1 EMVIGILGI
10 LKAGGAYL
18 PIDFEYPED
27 RINYML
33 KDSGAKLLVTT
44 NDKEGE
50 KVRRWEGEKVLL
62 ESMVYDSNHLKGRPR
77 RGLHHSNQLAYV
89 IYTSGTTGRPKGVM
103 VEHRGLVNYIWWAAK
118 KYVNK
123 EKLNFPFYTS
133 ISFDL
138 TVTSIFTPLITGNTI
153 IIYGAKDIELSID
166 KIIDDNKAGSIKLTP
181 SHLKL
186 IREKKLDV
194 NSSIL
199 KHLIV
204 GGENFEVSLAHDIYD
219 NFGGRIGIY
228 NEYGPTEAVVGC
240 MIYRFDPEKDNGE
253 SVLIGI
259 PIDNIKIYVLDK
271 YLKAVPI
278 GVSGEIHIGADGLAR
293 GYLNR
298 EESTFEKFVENPF
311 IPGQKMYKTGDLGR
325 YLPDGNIEFLGR
337 CDHQVKIRGYRIEL
351 GEIENEL
358 SRHNDIKETV
368 VVAGENGKGNYY
380 LCAYIVCRNKLELSP
395 LREYL
400 GKRLPDYMI
409 PSYFVNIEKIPLTAN
424 GKINRKAL
432 PDPKKNS
439 LEDNIECMPPQNAVE
454 KILAEIWTKVL
465 GRENVGINQNF
476 FAIGGDSIKSIQI
489 ISRMSSAGYK
499 LEMKDIFQYPLIS
512 DLAPRIKK
520 MKRFPDQS
528 TVAGTIPL
536 TPIQEKFFNESHIE
550 PYHYNQ
556 SVMLYSKDGF
566 KKEAIKEVFSRIQE
580 HHDALRMT
588 YQMNNENGEI
598 IQIAHGLD
606 YPISLQEYDLR

>member
-1 EMVIGILGI
+1 MPTVEVPGLRLRPFDVKGNISRFDMGFHIFHDESQLNILVEYSTQLFKESTIKRFIDYFKRALLEAIQNPGKRISEINIISEEEMRKILYEFNETEAKFPGEKTIHGLFVEQVENAPDRIALVGHAGLVRPVRLVQRTYRQLNEQSGQLAGLLIEKGVLPDTIVGIMMERSPEMVIGILGI

-18 PIDFEYPED
+18 PLDPEYPQERTD
-27 RINYML
+27 YML
-33 KDSGAKLLVTT
+33 KDSGAKILII
-44 NDKEGE
+44 NNE
-50 KVRRWEGEKVLL
+50 KKMDNCQCSIVNCQL
-62 ESMVYDSNHLKGRPR
+62 SMSGSPRSGLQHSSFHAFIAQHSNHL
-77 RGLHHSNQLAYV
+77 AYI

-123 EKLNFPFYTS
+123 EKLNFPFYSS

-138 TVTSIFTPLITGNTI
+138 TVTSIFTPLITGNTV

-186 IREKKLDV
+186 IREKKLNV

-204 GGENFEVSLAHDIYD
+204 GGENFEVSLARDIYD
-219 NFGGRIGIY
+219 NFGGRIEIY

-240 MIYRFDPEKDNGE
+240 MIYRFDPGKDNGE

-278 GVSGEIHIGADGLAR
+278 GVLGEIHIGADGLAR

-311 IPGQKMYKTGDLGR
+311 IPGQKMYKTGDLAR

-358 SRHNDIKETV
+358 SRH
-368 VVAGENGKGNYY
+368 
-380 LCAYIVCRNKLELSP
+380 
-395 LREYL
+395 
-400 GKRLPDYMI
+400 
-409 PSYFVNIEKIPLTAN
+409 
-424 GKINRKAL
+424 
-432 PDPKKNS
+432 
-439 LEDNIECMPPQNAVE
+439 
-454 KILAEIWTKVL
+454 
-465 GRENVGINQNF
+465 
-476 FAIGGDSIKSIQI
+476 
-489 ISRMSSAGYK
+489 
-499 LEMKDIFQYPLIS
+499 
-512 DLAPRIKK
+512 
-520 MKRFPDQS
+520 
-528 TVAGTIPL
+528 
-536 TPIQEKFFNESHIE
+536 
-550 PYHYNQ
+550 
-556 SVMLYSKDGF
+556 
-566 KKEAIKEVFSRIQE
+566 
-580 HHDALRMT
+580 
-588 YQMNNENGEI
+588 
-598 IQIAHGLD
+598 
-606 YPISLQEYDLR
+606 